1 MRQRG
6 HFHSQESRQRG
17 TFTLKAARVHAARH
31 FQAARVHAARHFQ
44 AARVSQRE
52 FHSASCTQR
61 EFHSA
66 SSRSATL
73 SLFPGSAS
81 FTARVA
87 RSASFT
93 HREFTQRGHSCT
105 RESRTLCT
113 AAPQFNSH
121 SHRRDQ
127 KRAPTPKAAPRQYL
141 GMSAASGSAGLH
153 ARSGLFEFAGV
164 CVRVCVESGGP
175 RVPAVLRS
183 CGPAGVICAVMP
195 SAIPSAMHAARP
207 GTTSVNRA
215 SRCVSRCANFS
226 QPHALTRPRARWRW
240 WRWVF
245 SLALV
250 ARWRRVGEV
259 VTIWRAWSVT
269 HCWLCPRGPVAVRR
283 RALGAM
289 PSGALGAMLEVL
301 LARCLRCSW
310 RGAPVLPELVAL
322 GVALGAAW
330 RAWRGARVG
339 ARGAWRGACRLL
351 GGPKKR
357 RRSDTEDGDTCGRP
371 AAGSATR
378 RHVLV
383 RLHTRL
389 VRVCP
394 SHSTNHTDLRT

>member
-121 SHRRDQ
+121 GHRRDQ

-153 ARSGLFEFAGV
+153 ARSGLFEFVGV

-175 RVPAVLRS
+175 GRAVRVFLRS
-183 CGPAGVICAVMP
+183 CGPAGV
-195 SAIPSAMHAARP
+195 
-207 GTTSVNRA
+207 
-215 SRCVSRCANFS
+215 F
-226 QPHALTRPRARWRW
+226 
-240 WRWVF
+240 
-245 SLALV
+245 
-250 ARWRRVGEV
+250 
-259 VTIWRAWSVT
+259 
-269 HCWLCPRGPVAVRR
+269 
-283 RALGAM
+283 
-289 PSGALGAMLEVL
+289 
-301 LARCLRCSW
+301 
-310 RGAPVLPELVAL
+310 
-322 GVALGAAW
+322 
-330 RAWRGARVG
+330 
-339 ARGAWRGACRLL
+339 
-351 GGPKKR
+351 
-357 RRSDTEDGDTCGRP
+357 
-371 AAGSATR
+371 
-378 RHVLV
+378 
-383 RLHTRL
+383 
-389 VRVCP
+389 
-394 SHSTNHTDLRT
+394 

>member
-1 MRQRG
+1 MCIYVYAYMDAICMRQRGHFQAARHFHALHPCGSAALSRTICMRQRG
-6 HFHSQESRQRG
+6 HFHS
-17 TFTLKAARVHAARH
+17 FTLKAARRH
-31 FQAARVHAARHFQ
+31 
-44 AARVSQRE
+44 
-52 FHSASCTQR
+52 
-61 EFHSA
+61 
-66 SSRSATL
+66 
-73 SLFPGSAS
+73 
-81 FTARVA
+81 
-87 RSASFT
+87 
-93 HREFTQRGHSCT
+93 
-105 RESRTLCT
+105 
-113 AAPQFNSH
+113 
-121 SHRRDQ
+121 
-127 KRAPTPKAAPRQYL
+127 L
-141 GMSAASGSAGLH
+141 GMSAATVCLT
-153 ARSGLFEFAGV
+153 ARAFEFVGV
-164 CVRVCVESGGP
+164 CSSLLEFVEFVLSWAVRV
-175 RVPAVLRS
+175 LRN
-183 CGPAGVICAVMP
+183 
-195 SAIPSAMHAARP
+195 R
-207 GTTSVNRA
+207 VNRVSRCA
-215 SRCVSRCANFS
+215 SRCVSRCASRCANFS

-259 VTIWRAWSVT
+259 VTIWRAWSVTHWSVT

-389 VRVCP
+389 VRVYP
-394 SHSTNHTDLRT
+394 SHSTNHTDLRQM